1 MKKNTSLG
9 GLVKVQFINVNGI
22 FPGFFGDPKKKEKF
36 LFTKYEIFLVDI
48 NNLDAFFS
56 TNN

>member
-48 NNLDAFFS
+48 NNLDAFF
-56 TNN
+56 